1 MLRFWTF
8 WQSII
13 CLYFC
18 SLCESIRMQQ
28 TTMQKLICRS
38 ELIGACLHS
47 GKKKTFLALQL
58 ACFYLKRRE
67 AGSGPQCWTFVFP
80 ELDFWDHCLA
90 EPQRNVDVNEDR
102 TCQQLAK
109 MFENCLSRAKKTTL
123 HCSSVLVPEK
133 LTRRIAREVLRLASC
148 EPCGLRGCVLYIH
161 LELEKGCKRLE
172 RIVYDATVVP
182 TFELT
187 LVFKQDGTAWPSL
200 RDFLFMGTCFAPTFR
215 HVLKLSPGFRLVKK
229 KLYSS
234 AAGTVI
240 EECWTMGGLEWDI
253 GFPVG

>member
-1 MLRFWTF
+1 MVATSTLKTKSSDCVSEAAERRFGRVC
-8 WQSII
+8 I
-13 CLYFC
+13 
-18 SLCESIRMQQ
+18 E
-28 TTMQKLICRS
+28 K
-38 ELIGACLHS
+38 
-47 GKKKTFLALQL
+47 
-58 ACFYLKRRE
+58 
-67 AGSGPQCWTFVFP
+67 

-90 EPQRNVDVNEDR
+90 EPQRSADVTEDR

-133 LTRRIAREVLRLASC
+133 LTRRIAREVLRLAAC
-148 EPCGLRGCVLYIH
+148 EPCGLRGCVLYVH
-161 LELEKGCKRLE
+161 LELDKGCKRLE

-200 RDFLFMGTCFAPTFR
+200 RDVLFMGTCFAPKFR
-215 HVLKLSPGFRLVKK
+215 HVLKLSPGFRLIKK

-234 AAGTVI
+234 SAGTVI
-240 EECWTMGGLEWDI
+240 EEC
-253 GFPVG
+253 

>member
-1 MLRFWTF
+1 MTLIWSLNVELVFF
-8 WQSII
+8 SI
-13 CLYFC
+13 
-18 SLCESIRMQQ
+18 
-28 TTMQKLICRS
+28 
-38 ELIGACLHS
+38 
-47 GKKKTFLALQL
+47 
-58 ACFYLKRRE
+58 
-67 AGSGPQCWTFVFP
+67 

-90 EPQRNVDVNEDR
+90 EPQRNADVTEDR

-148 EPCGLRGCVLYIH
+148 EPCGLRGCVLYVH
-161 LELEKGCKRLE
+161 LELDKGCKRLE

-200 RDFLFMGTCFAPTFR
+200 RDFFFMGTCFAPTFR
-215 HVLKLSPGFRLVKK
+215 HALKLSPGFRLVKK

-234 AAGTVI
+234 SAGTVI
-240 EECWTMGGLEWDI
+240 EEC
-253 GFPVG
+253 